1 MSLLQWVKQASW
13 QQVQLDFVGLVRAL
27 TAGKISSEC
36 VAKLALGG
44 STVTPSPMSCC
55 DLCQLPSIAGRKTA
69 TKQHICR
76 ASVAERWLSISWM
89 WWQQKSWY
97 IAFCSGYVSET
108 WVEQQ
113 EGYWLCNAT
122 AFPLVA
128 VPNSFIFATSDL
140 PRAIFHWV

>member
-1 MSLLQWVKQASW
+1 MSLLQWVKQASL

-27 TAGKISSEC
+27 TTGNISSEC
-36 VAKLALGG
+36 VTKLVLGG
-44 STVTPSPMSCC
+44 STVTPSPKSHC

-69 TKQHICR
+69 TKQHICGD
-76 ASVAERWLSISWM
+76 SVAERWLSISWM
-89 WWQQKSWY
+89 WWQQNWY

-122 AFPLVA
+122 TFLLVV
-128 VPNSFIFATSDL
+128 VPNSFIFAASDL
-140 PRAIFHWV
+140 PRAIFH